1 MDAIAKQS
9 QVVDILKGLLP
20 IIVVVYHTSLGVES
34 CLDSPSSFLRAVFC
48 VMGQVAVPMFFMI
61 SGYYFFTKLSV
72 WNWNIW
78 GQKMKKR
85 MKTLLLPYVLWIV
98 IDFFAKFVFGI
109 LSSEI
114 PGFDF
119 SSLKDFFV
127 NSGGFR
133 IFYDRPIQDWDC
145 SVLGY
150 RIPSGKPIDGPLW
163 YIRDLIIVMCL
174 APAIWA
180 YLKQSNN
187 LGLIL
192 LAVMYVL
199 FVGIP
204 LSGFSIIALFFF
216 SVGAAFSMNGKTF
229 MLVFKHYNLLSYA
242 LSAVLLVAL
251 LFLSS
256 KTSDV
261 LAGVLQRLFVIA
273 ASVALINIADA
284 LYERGV
290 IHPVQLLVNSSFF
303 VYASHAVLI
312 TEFANYFLWHI
323 LPFENE
329 PVFLAKVFLRPLVAW
344 SICIGLFLIF
354 KKLAPRTLNVLTGH
368 RN

>member
-133 IFYDRPIQDWDC
+133 IFYDRPIQEWDN

-163 YIRDLIIVMCL
+163 YIRDLLVVMCL
-174 APAIWA
+174 SPVIC
-180 YLKQSNN
+180 YFLKKTRS
-187 LGLIL
+187 LGLLL
-192 LAVMYVL
+192 LAVFYVL
-199 FVGIP
+199 CVGIP
-204 LSGFSIIALFFF
+204 VSGFSITALFFF
-216 SVGAAFSMNGKTF
+216 ATGAAFSISGKTF
-229 MLVFKHYNLLSYA
+229 IEVFKKYRIPAYV
-242 LSAVLLVAL
+242 LSAVLLVVL

-256 KTSDV
+256 TS
-261 LAGVLQRLFVIA
+261 LGTLSGVLQRLYVIT
-273 ASVALINIADA
+273 ASVALFNIVGA
-284 LYERGV
+284 LYDRGA
-290 IHPVQLLVNSSFF
+290 IHPIPMLVDSSFF

-312 TEFANYFLWHI
+312 TELSNYLLWHI

-329 PVFLAKVFLRPLVAW
+329 PIFLAKVFLRPLVAW
-344 SICIGLFLIF
+344 GICMGLFVAL
-354 KKLAPRTLNVLTGH
+354 KKLTPRTLNILTGN